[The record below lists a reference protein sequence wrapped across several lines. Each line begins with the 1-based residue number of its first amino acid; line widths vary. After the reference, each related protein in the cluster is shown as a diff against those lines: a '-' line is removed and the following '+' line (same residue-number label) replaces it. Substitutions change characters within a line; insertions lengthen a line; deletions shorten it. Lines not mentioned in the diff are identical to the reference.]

1 MSSMKKQILISV
13 PNAKSIGMKTNEK
26 DSREAILVY
35 LDYILYYNVIIIL

>member
-1 MSSMKKQILISV
+1 MSSIQEQVLNFV

-26 DSREAILVY
+26 DSREVILVS